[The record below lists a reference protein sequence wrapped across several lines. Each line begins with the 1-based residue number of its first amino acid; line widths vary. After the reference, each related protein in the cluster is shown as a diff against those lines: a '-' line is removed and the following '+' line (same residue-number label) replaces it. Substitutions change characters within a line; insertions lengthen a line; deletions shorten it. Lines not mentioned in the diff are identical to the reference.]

1 MRPAPNTPVGYVL
14 SHFHAFVLQRIP
26 LDTFLM
32 PMTEKILLCILALV
46 SLISLLRFGYGT
58 WRLNAALRDSSPLGE
73 SPYADLA
80 AALATIAAH
89 FGHPVPTIHL
99 VRQNAPV
106 AFTLGLLK
114 PKIYLS
120 SGMMEVLSTDEIVA
134 VLCHEWAH
142 ILRRD
147 NLWNWTVR
155 LLRDLLFF
163 LPGNH
168 VLWQSMIA
176 SQDEAC
182 DAMAAEMTHEPLTLA
197 RALVKV
203 AAAWG
208 SHKRPIKLAVAS
220 PFALAQASPR
230 LRVEQMIR
238 ISDASLAGADRSV
251 GAYVLAGVL
260 LLLSVLPALLGS

>member
-1 MRPAPNTPVGYVL
+1 
-14 SHFHAFVLQRIP
+14 
-26 LDTFLM
+26 
-32 PMTEKILLCILALV
+32 
-46 SLISLLRFGYGT
+46 
-58 WRLNAALRDSSPLGE
+58 LRDSSPLGE
-73 SPYADLA
+73 SPYADPA
-80 AALATIAAH
+80 AALAVIAAH
-89 FGHPVPTIHL
+89 FGHAVPTIHL
-99 VRQNAPV
+99 IRQSAPV

-147 NLWNWTVR
+147 NLWNWTIR

-182 DAMAAEMTHEPLTLA
+182 DAMAATLTREPLTLA
-197 RALVKV
+197 R
-203 AAAWG
+203 G
-208 SHKRPIKLAVAS
+208 SKLRPPGTS
-220 PFALAQASPR
+220 TPR
-230 LRVEQMIR
+230 HCRYPSR
-238 ISDASLAGADRSV
+238 AR
-251 GAYVLAGVL
+251 
-260 LLLSVLPALLGS
+260 LLSQI